1 MDKMRDFYELL
12 EISKNSSEQQIIKSY
27 NNKLS
32 KFNTYKKILS
42 EHVQEIKLL
51 KTALYILTN
60 TELKNNYD
68 ILLKRTE
75 EIDSIKID
83 PNIISQ
89 ISNELSNNNTSINYS
104 EKKVTFTENS
114 LHEDINNISDPVA
127 GNMTNDDNLD
137 SVFNIDNSWMNK
149 INGNN
154 GDNGKKNK
162 VETNLLGDR
171 VFSLSQFGKKQNY
184 PSDIDTDLRKPLQGR
199 ESKNA

>member
-1 MDKMRDFYELL
+1 MEKMRDFYELL

-104 EKKVTFTENS
+104 EKKVTFTENF
-114 LHEDINNISDPVA
+114 LHEDVNNISDPVA

-149 INGNN
+149 NNGNN

-171 VFSLSQFGKKQNY
+171 VFSLPQFGKKQNY